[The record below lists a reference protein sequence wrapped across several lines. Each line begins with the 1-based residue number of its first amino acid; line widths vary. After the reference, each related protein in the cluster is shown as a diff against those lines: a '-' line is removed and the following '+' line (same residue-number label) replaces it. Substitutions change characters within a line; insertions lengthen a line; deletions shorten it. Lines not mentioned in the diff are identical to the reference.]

1 MEPDSEWKVEQG
13 HSIVCWGQGQSD
25 CVCHGPSVEVPRV
38 ASSPPSPLCPSLS
51 PGAGRL
57 PPRIPGRGGWPPARV
72 ALPAWTSLEVLSLLS
87 GAQRM
92 ELSLGAGPAAPG
104 VAARYG
110 LASGGHPVNEGY
122 WYLDHPSPT
131 WVIFPLP
138 YSPLPYKTGPAPFGS
153 EPRGSLE
160 CNPEIPA
167 FPGEEY

>member
-1 MEPDSEWKVEQG
+1 MVPAAFGASVEGVCITHVPPQGRHSIKVLKVEPDSEWKVEQG
-13 HSIVCWGQGQSD
+13 HSIECWGQGQSD

-110 LASGGHPVNEGY
+110 LASGGHQEQG
-122 WYLDHPSPT
+122 
-131 WVIFPLP
+131 WV
-138 YSPLPYKTGPAPFGS
+138 SG
-153 EPRGSLE
+153 
-160 CNPEIPA
+160 
-167 FPGEEY
+167 